1 MGGEKSY
8 WVWNQWGG
16 GGNPIGFKTNRGK
29 KIILGL
35 KAMGENHIRFE
46 GNGGK
51 NPIGF
56 ETNGEKNHIGFESN
70 GGKHLAI
77 ALSTKHLVSTE

>member
-1 MGGEKSY
+1 
-8 WVWNQWGG
+8 
-16 GGNPIGFKTNRGK
+16 
-29 KIILGL
+29 
-35 KAMGENHIRFE
+35 MGENHIRFE

>member
-1 MGGEKSY
+1 MGGE
-8 WVWNQWGG
+8 
-16 GGNPIGFKTNRGK
+16 NPIGFKTSRGK
-29 KIILGL
+29 KTYWVWKQWGKIILGL
-35 KAMGENHIRFE
+35 KAMGE
-46 GNGGK
+46 K

-70 GGKHLAI
+70 GGKHLAL

>member
-1 MGGEKSY
+1 
-8 WVWNQWGG
+8 
-16 GGNPIGFKTNRGK
+16 
-29 KIILGL
+29 
-35 KAMGENHIRFE
+35 MGE
-46 GNGGK
+46 K

-70 GGKHLAI
+70 GGKHLAL